1 MDEKNNTNIIQ
12 NGGTKDNSNNE
23 VIGIVILGI
32 ILLIAILIR
41 KGKQNIDKK
50 QNKQGGTYA
59 RIKN

>member
-59 RIKN
+59 RLKN